1 MFFTLH
7 CWSDM
12 FARLSQNYLV
22 TFFSLQ
28 FTAKKTPKTYTHTQ
42 TSNIPKQN
50 SKLRSFKAQTLI
62 FMLAVQPSLLSF
74 NATAFILP
82 VLCIMVLEARHQ
94 ERYSSKEPLQT
105 KLLYEHIYGGRKKS
119 ERLLW
124 STQITLKSPHQS
136 DCNQCNCNSAVSWI
150 QLRMCWKSS
159 VTQCRSAQFSFVQFL
174 YICLCML
181 KV

>member
-1 MFFTLH
+1 MFFTLR

-12 FARLSQNYLV
+12 FAVSHKMILS
-22 TFFSLQ
+22 FFFHYNSLQ
-28 FTAKKTPKTYTHTQ
+28 PPPPKKQKTKPHTQ

-105 KLLYEHIYGGRKKS
+105 KLLYEHIYGGREKKWA
-119 ERLLW
+119 LVVKCTDY
-124 STQITLKSPHQS
+124 TQIPSSIWLQS
-136 DCNQCNCNSAVSWI
+136 V
-150 QLRMCWKSS
+150 QL
-159 VTQCRSAQFSFVQFL
+159 
-174 YICLCML
+174 
-181 KV
+181 

>member
-1 MFFTLH
+1 MTCSPVSHKIILSLFFH
-7 CWSDM
+7 Y
-12 FARLSQNYLV
+12 N
-22 TFFSLQ
+22 SLQ
-28 FTAKKTPKTYTHTQ
+28 KTPLKHTHTQ

-119 ERLLW
+119 EHLLW
-124 STQITLKSPHQS
+124 SAQITLKSPHQS

>member
-12 FARLSQNYLV
+12 FAHLSQTDLV
-22 TFFSLQ
+22 TFLSLQ
-28 FTAKKTPKTYTHTQ
+28 FTATPPPPPPQKNTHTHTQ

-82 VLCIMVLEARHQ
+82 VLCIMLLEARHQ

-105 KLLYEHIYGGRKKS
+105 KLLHEHIYGGRKKKWA
-119 ERLLW
+119 LVVKCTDY
-124 STQITLKSPHQS
+124 TQIPSSIWLQS
-136 DCNQCNCNSAVSWI
+136 V
-150 QLRMCWKSS
+150 QL
-159 VTQCRSAQFSFVQFL
+159 
-174 YICLCML
+174 
-181 KV
+181 